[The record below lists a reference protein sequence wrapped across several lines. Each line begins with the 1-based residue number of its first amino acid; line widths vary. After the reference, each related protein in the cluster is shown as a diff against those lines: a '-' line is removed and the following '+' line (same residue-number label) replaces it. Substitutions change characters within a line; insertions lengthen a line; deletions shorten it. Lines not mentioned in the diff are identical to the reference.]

1 MRIGGAFLVPAFV
14 AISAGVSFITQSALN
29 AQLRVVLDSPIRAGF
44 VSYAGGTIV
53 MALVALAQ
61 RESWAYVHDFTRSQ
75 WLLWT
80 GGLFGS
86 VYVIVAIVLLPR
98 LGAATV
104 FALLVSGQMLGSL
117 VFDQFGLFSLAQR
130 SIDVT
135 RVVGALFLVLGVILI
150 RRP

>member
-1 MRIGGAFLVPAFV
+1 MRNGWGFIVLAFFGVG
-14 AISAGVSFITQSALN
+14 AGVSFITQSVLN
-29 AQLRVVLDSPIRAGF
+29 AQLRVVLGSPIRSGF

-53 MALVALAQ
+53 MALIALGT
-61 RESWAYVHDFTRSQ
+61 RESWAYAHDFVRNQ

-80 GGLFGS
+80 GGFFGS
-86 VYVIVAIVLLPR
+86 IYVIVAIVLLPR

-117 VFDQFGLFSLAQR
+117 FFDQFGLFGLAHR
-130 SIDVT
+130 SIDLS
-135 RVVGALFLVLGVILI
+135 RVAGALLLVVGVILI